1 MTDAPIGVCDG
12 TPLPFLGFTAAP
24 IIFTVLAIVELIIG
38 QLPRTPS
45 RTVPMQFGARL
56 VLGGFSGGDSRRGAD
71 RHGVALMY
79 FRKM

>member
-1 MTDAPIGVCDG
+1 M
-12 TPLPFLGFTAAP
+12 LFRS
-24 IIFTVLAIVELIIG
+24 IIFTVLAIVELIID

-45 RTVPMQFGARL
+45 RTVPMQLGVRL
-56 VLGGFSGGDSRRGAD
+56 VLGGFSGGDRRRGAD